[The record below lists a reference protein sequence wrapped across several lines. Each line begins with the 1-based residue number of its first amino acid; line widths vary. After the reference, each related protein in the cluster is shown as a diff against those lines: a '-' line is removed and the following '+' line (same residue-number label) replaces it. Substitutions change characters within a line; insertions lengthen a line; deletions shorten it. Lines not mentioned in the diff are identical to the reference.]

1 MKGGEDMENDD
12 SKVLPVENMNTE
24 ARTAELDRKGVTAE
38 EVKDASVSEA
48 EGNCAET
55 LAQVEQGGDVGDT
68 QGDKAT
74 SIDKPANKKRT
85 ARTRVKGEA
94 SSRKKKEQ
102 AIEVDVDI
110 SEVDLPKFSTVDID
124 ESEAQRLEDE
134 AIAALPHAE
143 SLDSL
148 IYDSYE
154 DSDSHESAEEL
165 ESYESFLAEYKRV
178 ISEALTYSSEKDADT
193 ETEYADSGESEKD
206 TDSAD
211 TGSIDAENSGYT
223 DAADT
228 GEAEENGELLEND
241 GGEFSEDT
249 AEQLEMELV
258 VPTQESVASPD
269 DSEIPPE
276 DEDAP
281 EYNPEKP
288 RMIDSIFDFVE
299 LFVFT
304 LLAVMV
310 LTSFFFRN
318 SIVDGDSMNG
328 TLKDGE
334 HLIISDVFYTPERG
348 DIIVFEDFTIDTTA
362 PLVKRVI
369 AVSGDMIR
377 VTGGKVYVNEEL
389 VTEDYVSSL
398 ESRKDVPL
406 MTVPEGEVFV
416 MGDNR
421 GDSHDSRDF
430 GTVSEDSILGKVIL
444 RFYPFD
450 KFGKV
455 E

>member
-1 MKGGEDMENDD
+1 MEKET
-12 SKVLPVENMNTE
+12 SEVLPVENMNTDSG
-24 ARTAELDRKGVTAE
+24 ADVTALE
-38 EVKDASVSEA
+38 EVTEPLT
-48 EGNCAET
+48 E
-55 LAQVEQGGDVGDT
+55 
-68 QGDKAT
+68 
-74 SIDKPANKKRT
+74 KPRRGSK
-85 ARTRVKGEA
+85 VKGEA
-94 SSRKKKEQ
+94 SSRKRK
-102 AIEVDVDI
+102 ATAVTLDVDA
-110 SEVDLPKFSTVDID
+110 SEDKAPEFSTVEID

-148 IYDSYE
+148 IYDSY
-154 DSDSHESAEEL
+154 DDTDSHESSEEK
-165 ESYESFLAEYKRV
+165 ESYESFLADYKRL
-178 ISEALTYSSEKDADT
+178 ISEALTYSAEKSGDTVESDEVTDGKNADAESDST
-193 ETEYADSGESEKD
+193 ADNAKEFSDGKGVDGEVEAAEGVTLPQDEDGES
-206 TDSAD
+206 S
-211 TGSIDAENSGYT
+211 
-223 DAADT
+223 
-228 GEAEENGELLEND
+228 D
-241 GGEFSEDT
+241 GI
-249 AEQLEMELV
+249 EQLEMELEL
-258 VPTQESVASPD
+258 PEKKEAASPD
-269 DSEIPPE
+269 DAEIPPE
-276 DEDAP
+276 EEDEP

-288 RMIDSIFDFVE
+288 RKIDSVFDFVE

-328 TLKDGE
+328 TLRDGE
-334 HLIISDVFYTPERG
+334 HLIITDVFYTPERG
-348 DIIVFEDFTIDTTA
+348 DIIVFEDFTIDTTE

-369 AVSGDMIR
+369 AVEGDMIR
-377 VTGGKVYVNEEL
+377 VTGGNVYVNEEL
-389 VTEDYVSSL
+389 ITEPYVSSL
-398 ESRKDVPL
+398 ETRKDVPL

-430 GTVSEDSILGKVIL
+430 GTVSVDSILGKVIL

>member
-1 MKGGEDMENDD
+1 MEKET
-12 SKVLPVENMNTE
+12 SEVLPVENMNTDSG
-24 ARTAELDRKGVTAE
+24 ADVTALE
-38 EVKDASVSEA
+38 EVTEPLTK
-48 EGNCAET
+48 
-55 LAQVEQGGDVGDT
+55 
-68 QGDKAT
+68 
-74 SIDKPANKKRT
+74 KPRRGSK
-85 ARTRVKGEA
+85 VKGEA
-94 SSRKKKEQ
+94 SSRKRK
-102 AIEVDVDI
+102 ATAVTLDVDA
-110 SEVDLPKFSTVDID
+110 SEDKAPEFSTVEID

-148 IYDSYE
+148 IYDSY
-154 DSDSHESAEEL
+154 DDTDSHESSEEK
-165 ESYESFLAEYKRV
+165 ESYESFLADYKRL
-178 ISEALTYSSEKDADT
+178 ISEALTYSSDKDTDKADTADT
-193 ETEYADSGESEKD
+193 EPKSEDESPSE
-206 TDSAD
+206 
-211 TGSIDAENSGYT
+211 
-223 DAADT
+223 
-228 GEAEENGELLEND
+228 D
-241 GGEFSEDT
+241 GGEQNDEAPESIDEGECAPADTEKTDAEGEDEP
-249 AEQLEMELV
+249 ADMGVEQLEMELEL
-258 VPTQESVASPD
+258 PEKKEAASPD
-269 DSEIPPE
+269 DAEIPPE
-276 DEDAP
+276 EENEP

-288 RMIDSIFDFVE
+288 RKIDSVFDFVE

-334 HLIISDVFYTPERG
+334 HLIITDVFYTPERG
-348 DIIVFEDFTIDTTA
+348 DIIVFEDFTIDTTE

-369 AVSGDMIR
+369 AVEGDMIR
-377 VTGGKVYVNEEL
+377 VTGGNVYVNEEL
-389 VTEDYVSSL
+389 ITEPYVSSL
-398 ESRKDVPL
+398 ETRKDVPL

-430 GTVSEDSILGKVIL
+430 GTVSVDSILGKVIL

>member
-1 MKGGEDMENDD
+1 MEKET
-12 SKVLPVENMNTE
+12 SEVLPVENMNTDSG
-24 ARTAELDRKGVTAE
+24 ADVTALE
-38 EVKDASVSEA
+38 EVTEPLT
-48 EGNCAET
+48 E
-55 LAQVEQGGDVGDT
+55 
-68 QGDKAT
+68 
-74 SIDKPANKKRT
+74 KPRRGSK
-85 ARTRVKGEA
+85 VKGEA
-94 SSRKKKEQ
+94 SSRKRK
-102 AIEVDVDI
+102 ATAVTLDI
-110 SEVDLPKFSTVDID
+110 DASEDKAPEFSTVEID

-148 IYDSYE
+148 MYDSYDYE
-154 DSDSHESAEEL
+154 DSHESAEER
-165 ESYESFLAEYKRV
+165 ESYESFFAEYKRV
-178 ISEALTYSSEKDADT
+178 ISEALTFSSEKDVDT
-193 ETEYADSGESEKD
+193 AESA
-206 TDSAD
+206 DSAD
-211 TGSIDAENSGYT
+211 LQNTDRKPEDAVFDGTGA
-223 DAADT
+223 
-228 GEAEENGELLEND
+228 
-241 GGEFSEDT
+241 SEDT
-249 AEQLEMELV
+249 DGDAPTEAVECDEPTASEEGEPSDGIEQLEMELS
-258 VPTQESVASPD
+258 VPEHEKLISPD

-276 DEDAP
+276 DGDDP

-288 RMIDSIFDFVE
+288 RKIDSLFDFVE

-318 SIVDGDSMNG
+318 SIVDGNSMNG

-334 HLIISDVFYTPERG
+334 HLIITDVFYTPERG
-348 DIIVFEDFTIDTTA
+348 DIIVFEDFTIDTTE

-369 AVSGDMIR
+369 AVEGDMIR

-389 VTEDYVSSL
+389 ITEPYVSSL
-398 ESRKDVPL
+398 ETRKDVPL

-430 GTVSEDSILGKVIL
+430 GTVSVDSILGKVIL